1 MFSDTQQGDLAKTQP
16 PYEKGGSLKG
26 HCRLDVEPA
35 KGAGQKDGGLLQL
48 SLPGGKTTR
57 PPRPL
62 LLSLHGLLSTT
73 LMPLPVGGFGLCG
86 FGFRTSLTASQAPV
100 LGEGISEPCS
110 RSPVRPSQAVG
121 FQ

>member
-73 LMPLPVGGFGLCG
+73 LMPLPVGGFW
-86 FGFRTSLTASQAPV
+86 SLWLRLPHVSD
-100 LGEGISEPCS
+100 SEPSASS
-110 RSPVRPSQAVG
+110 RRG
-121 FQ
+121 NL